1 VTPALRPRAGLHR
14 AYVATVFVL
23 GLAALVDAL
32 FTMQMTEVDYRWVGL
47 AILTLASGV
56 FTIKVP
62 ALNAALSISETFL
75 FITVLMFGSAPAV
88 IIVALDGLTISLIRR
103 RREYRHAAFNL
114 AEPTLSMWVASKVY
128 FALAAVG
135 PLAGSPTV
143 SIAQIGVPALV
154 LSAVYFVMNSGLN
167 ALAVASESGSSPFAL
182 WRKYFFGVSLNY
194 FGGASIAVLISV
206 NSGAADVIS
215 SILAIAPLIIV
226 SYFTFKS
233 SMGRLEDENR
243 HLGDVNRL
251 YLKVV
256 ETLAMAVDAKDQVT
270 HGHVRRVQTYALEL
284 ARTIG
289 VADPLEVRAIEA
301 AALLHDMGKLA
312 IPEHILN
319 KPGKLTHDEYER
331 MKLHAPLGADMLSA
345 VDFPYPVVPI
355 VRHHHENWDGTGYP
369 DGLQAEAIPVGAR
382 ILSVVDCYD
391 ALRSHR
397 PYRRAL
403 SAEQAM
409 AIIRE
414 RRGTMY
420 DPAVVDAFVSIQATI
435 ETEAVDDPLP
445 EVLDRFATAAREM
458 RRSDPASAA
467 LPLELRLSATDMV
480 LRLYE
485 HLSALGSDAG
495 IDVTCDTVSRYLLRL
510 APAGLI
516 VFYRRDDA
524 ADEVVTAYASGFCE
538 ALVRDVRMSLGHGVS
553 GWVAA
558 NGRSVINADSALD
571 LGHRLD
577 GIAPEF
583 RSVLSIP
590 LSLARGTVGVM
601 TLYAS
606 QAQAFREEQRQA
618 IELISGPIAD
628 AFSRALKVSPDSV
641 EQPSLVGLPGTS
653 NGPALHGL
661 LARDKRLVGDF
672 GRSLGVLCVKNF
684 GDTRVMAHAT
694 MAVNQATRIADLIF
708 RPTDDS
714 LVVLMPDS
722 DASAGQM
729 VVDRIASAMPPDIV
743 PPPSESSP
751 LRVGFACSPHDGDS
765 VRVLLDVAQHRL
777 GEVPVAALTPA
788 WPASLAPVRGNGGQ
802 SCQA

>member
-1 VTPALRPRAGLHR
+1 MTPAPRPRSGLHS
-14 AYVATVFVL
+14 AYVATVFVA

-32 FTMQMTEVDYRWVGL
+32 YTMQVTEVSDQWIGL
-47 AILTLASGV
+47 AMLTLASGL

-62 ALNAALSISETFL
+62 ALNAALSVSETFL
-75 FITVLMFGSAPAV
+75 FMTVLMFGGGPAV

-103 RREYRHAAFNL
+103 RREVRHAAFNF

-128 FALAAVG
+128 AALAGVG
-135 PLAGSPTV
+135 PLSMGPG
-143 SIAQIGVPALV
+143 SIAAIGVPTLALC
-154 LSAVYFVMNSGLN
+154 AVYFAMNAGLN
-167 ALAVASESGSSPFAL
+167 SLAMASESGSSPVPL
-182 WRKYFFGVSLNY
+182 WRKYVLAFWLNY
-194 FGGASIAVLISV
+194 VGGACITLLLAPNLRTT
-206 NSGAADVIS
+206 GDVVI
-215 SILAIAPLIIV
+215 SILAIAPLIIGTH
-226 SYFTFKS
+226 FAIKS

-243 HLGDVNRL
+243 HLSDVSRL
-251 YLKVV
+251 HLKVV
-256 ETLAMAVDAKDQVT
+256 ETLAMTVDARDQVT
-270 HGHVRRVQTYALEL
+270 HGHVRRVQTYALQL
-284 ARTIG
+284 ARNIG
-289 VADPLEVRAIEA
+289 LADPLELRAIEA
-301 AALLHDMGKLA
+301 AALLHDMGKLH

-319 KPGKLTHDEYER
+319 KPGTLTDDEYER

-369 DGLQAEAIPVGAR
+369 DRLQAEAIPVGAR

-403 SAEQAM
+403 SPEQAM
-409 AIIRE
+409 AIVRE

-420 DPAVVDAFVSIQATI
+420 DPAVVDAFELIQPAI
-435 ETEAVDDPLP
+435 ESETVDDPLP
-445 EVLDRFATAAREM
+445 EGLGRFATAGRDM
-458 RRSDPASAA
+458 RRPAPASEA

-485 HLSALGSDAG
+485 HLLTLGSGAG

-524 ADEVVTAYASGFCE
+524 ADKVVAAYASGFCE
-538 ALVRDVRMSLGHGVS
+538 ALVRDVRMPLGHGVS

-558 NGRSVINADSALD
+558 NGRSVINADAALD

-590 LSLARGTVGVM
+590 LSLARGTVGVV

-606 QAQAFREEQRQA
+606 QAHAFREEQRQA
-618 IELISGPIAD
+618 IELVSGPMAE
-628 AFSRALKVSPDSV
+628 AFSRALDAQPQPVDASV
-641 EQPSLVGLPGTS
+641 IAATPSAS
-653 NGPALHGL
+653 NGPALRGL
-661 LARDKRLVGDF
+661 LARDTRMVGEF
-672 GRSLGVLCVKNF
+672 GRSLGVLCVTNV
-684 GDTRVMAHAT
+684 GDARVMAHAT
-694 MAVNQATRIADLIF
+694 MAVNKATRIADLIF

-722 DASAGQM
+722 DAGAGQM
-729 VVDRIASAMPPDIV
+729 VVDRIAAAMPPDLV

-751 LRVGFACSPHDGDS
+751 LRVGFACSPLDGDS
-765 VRVLLDVAQHRL
+765 LRQLLEAAQHRL
-777 GEVPVAALTPA
+777 GESPVAQLA
-788 WPASLAPVRGNGGQ
+788 PASLAPIREHGGRP
-802 SCQA
+802 CQA